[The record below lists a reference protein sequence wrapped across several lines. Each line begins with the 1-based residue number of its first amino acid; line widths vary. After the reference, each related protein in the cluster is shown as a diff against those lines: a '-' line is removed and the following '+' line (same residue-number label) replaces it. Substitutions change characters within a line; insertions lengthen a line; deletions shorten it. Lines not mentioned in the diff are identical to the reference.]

1 MTSRRTES
9 TATTASCPK
18 TLIQPLVR
26 LFSKQ
31 FCSLQISSFP
41 EKGTGPNSSD
51 KTKDDST
58 SGPILYCA
66 PTGKAASVIKKRVGS
81 KAFTIHQIISSYKI
95 WRQGEMLNPWKFSP
109 VQIVA
114 VDECR

>member
-1 MTSRRTES
+1 MRFVLSV
-9 TATTASCPK
+9 
-18 TLIQPLVR
+18 LIIVDQLGSETKV
-26 LFSKQ
+26 SG
-31 FCSLQISSFP
+31 
-41 EKGTGPNSSD
+41 E
-51 KTKDDST
+51 KTKDDSL

-95 WRQGEMLNPWKFSP
+95 WRQGEMMNPWKFSP